1 MPLFAACFAE
11 ASPLTRCVLCCHR
24 VALAGRWFDHRDI
37 ERHSAV
43 SPGAQ
48 TRTVST
54 DGAPLEQCES
64 YAAHAWQIKVSDLII
79 ALQAETVAA
88 ELTGTDSSYA
98 DPTKLKAKLDGL
110 ELLLPGLNILAVVY
124 DHGPE
129 ILDVSLPVAAQRL
142 VHFKQALNC
151 SDAVQLVQV
160 APQLLVTQDV
170 EERLAVAI
178 ARLQRL
184 LPGQGLRSI
193 QKAIVQAP
201 TVIFRF
207 DISNTLDDGKG
218 LPDDILELFLA

>member
-1 MPLFAACFAE
+1 MPLVPACFAE
-11 ASPLTRCVLCCHR
+11 ARSTHCVLCCHR
-24 VALAGRWFDHRDI
+24 VALAGRWFDHGGI
-37 ERHSAV
+37 ERRSAV

-64 YAAHAWQIKVSDLII
+64 YAARAWQIKISDLII

-88 ELTGTDSSYA
+88 DLTGTDSSYA
-98 DPTKLKAKLDGL
+98 DPTKLEAKLDGL
-110 ELLLPGLNILAVVY
+110 ELLLPGLNILAVIY

-129 ILDVSLPVAAQRL
+129 ILDVSLPVAAERL
-142 VHFKQALNC
+142 VR
-151 SDAVQLVQV
+151 V
-160 APQLLVTQDV
+160 APQLLVTPDV

-184 LPGQGLRSI
+184 LPGKGLRSI